1 MSVNNGHAIPK
12 GGSLSEEPDRI
23 AVFID
28 CVAGCIVIER
38 ITGGKWRLNMPRVAA
53 VGETLGIAP
62 EDLDQ
67 GGKHYDDLMARESFF
82 GLTIATKRD
91 ARLTA
96 EKLFGPK
103 GELAPD
109 FLCKR

>member
-1 MSVNNGHAIPK
+1 M
-12 GGSLSEEPDRI
+12 SEEPDPI

-38 ITGGKWRLNMPRVAA
+38 VTGGKWRLNMPRVAA

-62 EDLDQ
+62 EDLDE
-67 GGKHYDDLMARESFF
+67 GGKHYDAIMARVSFL
-82 GLTIATKRD
+82 GLTMETKRD

-103 GELAPD
+103 GGLAPD
-109 FLCKR
+109 FLSKR